1 MMAEPDRRG
10 EASHVF
16 VVPKVMNVLGHPCAK
31 PPELLA
37 HLVKL
42 FVPAG
47 GVLVDPFAGAAPI
60 VPVVEQLERRAVLV
74 EAGAAGKPSPQLAG

>member
-1 MMAEPDRRG
+1 MSRSGCSGVSATAARTRG
-10 EASHVF
+10 PTWAPLPASSIPRVF

-42 FVPAG
+42 FVPA
-47 GVLVDPFAGAAPI
+47 
-60 VPVVEQLERRAVLV
+60 ERSSITDRANHRD
-74 EAGAAGKPSPQLAG
+74 